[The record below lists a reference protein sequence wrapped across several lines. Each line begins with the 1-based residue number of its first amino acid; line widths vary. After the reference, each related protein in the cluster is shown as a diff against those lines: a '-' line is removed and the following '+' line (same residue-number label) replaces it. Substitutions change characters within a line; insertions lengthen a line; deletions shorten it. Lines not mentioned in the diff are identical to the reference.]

1 MPLSLFLLALAS
13 GVQAPPPGERI
24 TVTAYAWA
32 PFISPMGEPFRPRSN
47 DDDTMADWF
56 RQADS
61 NHDGVLTVDE
71 MQADAARFFATL
83 DTDHSGEIDPDE
95 LIAYEW
101 HVAPEIQVNSK
112 LRRARGDK
120 PEAKKQST
128 GDGDEAGRGRAR
140 DRFADYGPQGGA
152 RYALLNIPEPVAAA
166 DADFNRGISLAE
178 FRQAAVERFA
188 LLDRAH
194 QGRITFEQ
202 LNAMR
207 PVLPVAGRKF
217 KRPKEADDTRVGS
230 PLPPGP

>member
-1 MPLSLFLLALAS
+1 MSLPLMLLALAS
-13 GVQAPPPGERI
+13 GLQATPSRERV
-24 TVTAYAWA
+24 TVTGYAWA

-56 RQADS
+56 RQADRD
-61 NHDGVLTVDE
+61 HDGLLTVDE

-101 HVAPEIQVNSK
+101 QVAPEIQVNSK
-112 LRRARGDK
+112 LRRARGSP
-120 PEAKKQST
+120 PEVKKRPD
-128 GDGDEAGRGRAR
+128 DGLGGERGRIR
-140 DRFADYGPQGGA
+140 DRYAEYGPQGGA

-194 QGRITFEQ
+194 QARISFQQ
-202 LNAMR
+202 LAAMR
-207 PVLPVAGRKF
+207 PALPVAGQKF
-217 KRPKEADDTRVGS
+217 KRPKEANDTRVGS

>member
-1 MPLSLFLLALAS
+1 
-13 GVQAPPPGERI
+13 
-24 TVTAYAWA
+24 
-32 PFISPMGEPFRPRSN
+32 MGEPFRPRSN
-47 DDDTMADWF
+47 DDDTMLDWF
-56 RQADS
+56 RQADR
-61 NHDGVLTVDE
+61 NHDGYLTVDE
-71 MQADAARFFATL
+71 LQADATRFFAIL

-101 HVAPEIQVNSK
+101 QVAPEIQVNSK
-112 LRRARGDK
+112 LRRARGERPEVKRSGSEDGDK
-120 PEAKKQST
+120 P
-128 GDGDEAGRGRAR
+128 DLRRNR

-194 QGRITFEQ
+194 QGRISFQQ
-202 LNAMR
+202 LAAMR
-207 PVLPVAGRKF
+207 PVLPVAGQKF
-217 KRPKEADDTRVGS
+217 KRPKEANDTRVGS